1 MVYIYIYVNIC
12 KEEGLKML
20 HISLA
25 GGGRWKCSR
34 RGRRRRKK
42 CWEQS
47 KVWERKETKDE
58 EPKESLKIL
67 RNISPFLHQHLT
79 LATLALIITV
89 IFFQRRCRRS
99 PLRMSASRNSP
110 WPLQPSSRSKW
121 ILLQCLIIPWN
132 SASFLTNFHLVTSG
146 LAR

>member
-1 MVYIYIYVNIC
+1 M
-12 KEEGLKML
+12 KML
-20 HISLA
+20 HNSLA

-67 RNISPFLHQHLT
+67 RNSSPLLHQHLT

-121 ILLQCLIIPWN
+121 ILLQCRFFFQSLLYHGTLC
-132 SASFLTNFHLVTSG
+132 ASFLTNFHFVT
-146 LAR
+146 

>member
-1 MVYIYIYVNIC
+1 MWFIYIYVKIC

-20 HISLA
+20 HNLLA
-25 GGGRWKCSR
+25 GGGRGKLSG
-34 RGRRRRKK
+34 RGRRIRKN

-67 RNISPFLHQHLT
+67 RISSPLLHQHFT

-121 ILLQCLIIPWN
+121 ILLQCWFFSNLFFIMEH
-132 SASFLTNFHLVTSG
+132 SVHHF
-146 LAR
+146 

>member
-1 MVYIYIYVNIC
+1 MWFIYIYVKIC

-20 HISLA
+20 HNSLA

-67 RNISPFLHQHLT
+67 RNSSPLLHQHLT

-99 PLRMSASRNSP
+99 PLRMSASRNSL
-110 WPLQPSSRSKW
+110 WPLQTPSKSKW
-121 ILLQCLIIPWN
+121 ILLQCRFFSN
-132 SASFLTNFHLVTSG
+132 
-146 LAR
+146 LAFIMEHSVHHF

>member
-1 MVYIYIYVNIC
+1 MWFIFIYVKIC
-12 KEEGLKML
+12 KEEGLKRL
-20 HISLA
+20 HNSLA

-42 CWEQS
+42 CWEQR

-67 RNISPFLHQHLT
+67 RNSSPLLHQHLT
-79 LATLALIITV
+79 LSTPALIITM

-121 ILLQCLIIPWN
+121 ILLQCRVFSNL
-132 SASFLTNFHLVTSG
+132 SLCASFLTNFHFVT
-146 LAR
+146 